1 MGTMDTFEV
10 KNISISISRLP
21 NEVYEF
27 VSNPINLPKWATGL
41 SGSIKN
47 VNGEWIAESPMGN
60 VKIKF
65 AETNKFG
72 VADHDVTL
80 ASGVT
85 FHNPMRVLSN
95 KNGCEVIFTLF
106 RQADMSEEKFTTD
119 ADWVKKD
126 LEKLK
131 AVLEL

>member
-1 MGTMDTFEV
+1 MDTFEA
-10 KNISISISRLP
+10 KNISISISRP
-21 NEVYEF
+21 SNEVYEF
-27 VSNPINLPKWATGL
+27 ISNPINLPKWATGL

-47 VNGEWIAESPMGN
+47 VNGEWIADSPMGK

-65 AETNKFG
+65 VESNKFG
-72 VADHDVTL
+72 VVDHDVTL
-80 ASGVT
+80 ESGIA

-106 RQADMSEEKFTTD
+106 RQAEMTEEKFTTD
-119 ADWVKKD
+119 ADWIKKD

-131 AVLEL
+131 SVLEL